1 MLRMSASVV
10 LLTFLLLTAIPSG
23 GNAFSAHLSRPWEQP
38 SHRGNGHVLTNAF
51 RRKRRESYT
60 EPHSLCLLTFTVRFT
75 TTTTT
80 TRRLAHDSE
89 NNINSSTDASET
101 TAVVAENDDDDEE
114 RMVLEDSPRIFI
126 ASATSNQGQGQLH
139 SSDSPAFHTTAVQAT
154 STSTSQHPSQ
164 SRSHDYEPTVLS
176 SLPKLW
182 SMCRPSNFL
191 GVVIFHI
198 MGTYLALN
206 KVSTKLVTVLMQPQQ
221 MVVLI
226 ALLLTSAT
234 SMMVNDYYD
243 ARAGIDASKED
254 KPMVAPRIVKRF
266 LGFLYAA
273 LLLCT
278 SVVPG
283 IPARLSIVGGAMLT
297 FLYTQ
302 HLKPITWVKTIT
314 CALLIALAPV
324 TSGAAALSLDHM
336 MAVTNGSHIN
346 TNNILQ
352 TLLLGSTAA
361 LSLARLVGMLFFGFL
376 GREILMDINDV
387 VDDRL
392 HKIKT
397 VPVRYGRQFA
407 SRVAFLSTLLMAGLC
422 LLNATTATTTAAAT
436 SIGAIRNPRAL
447 AFAVLGSLAQLR
459 RAYQVLRTDGTSRD
473 LVSQAVEEGKLTVLL
488 LLASFV

>member
-1 MLRMSASVV
+1 
-10 LLTFLLLTAIPSG
+10 
-23 GNAFSAHLSRPWEQP
+23 
-38 SHRGNGHVLTNAF
+38 
-51 RRKRRESYT
+51 
-60 EPHSLCLLTFTVRFT
+60 
-75 TTTTT
+75 
-80 TRRLAHDSE
+80 
-89 NNINSSTDASET
+89 
-101 TAVVAENDDDDEE
+101 
-114 RMVLEDSPRIFI
+114 
-126 ASATSNQGQGQLH
+126 
-139 SSDSPAFHTTAVQAT
+139 
-154 STSTSQHPSQ
+154 
-164 SRSHDYEPTVLS
+164 
-176 SLPKLW
+176 
-182 SMCRPSNFL
+182 
-191 GVVIFHI
+191 
-198 MGTYLALN
+198 
-206 KVSTKLVTVLMQPQQ
+206 
-221 MVVLI
+221 
-226 ALLLTSAT
+226 
-234 SMMVNDYYD
+234 
-243 ARAGIDASKED
+243 
-254 KPMVAPRIVKRF
+254 

-273 LLLCT
+273 LLLCI

-324 TSGAAALSLDHM
+324 TSGTAALSLDQIT
-336 MAVTNGSHIN
+336 AVMSGS
-346 TNNILQ
+346 NNNNNMLHE
-352 TLLLGSTAA
+352 LLLGDRAV
-361 LSLARLVGMLFFGFL
+361 SLGRLVGMLFFGFL

-422 LLNATTATTTAAAT
+422 LLNATTAPTTAAAT

-473 LVSQAVEEGKLTVLL
+473 LVSQAVEEGKITVLL